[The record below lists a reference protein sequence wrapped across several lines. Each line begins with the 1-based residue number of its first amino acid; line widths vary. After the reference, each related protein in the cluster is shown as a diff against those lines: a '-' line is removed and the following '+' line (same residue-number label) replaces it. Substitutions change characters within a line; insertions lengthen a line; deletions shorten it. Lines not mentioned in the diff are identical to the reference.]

1 MEIKENRIMDYEEM
15 HLNAWPELLKTC
27 KQLGMKDE
35 QAFIYKNLAIIVL
48 DCDDLDKFL
57 LEFGGSEVGKKW
69 MDIINPMVVYSS
81 TALKKIYDMNE
92 WLEKIL

>member
-1 MEIKENRIMDYEEM
+1 MDYAEM
-15 HLNAWPELLKTC
+15 HLNAWPELIKTC

-35 QAFIYKNLAIIVL
+35 HAFIYKNLAIIFL

-57 LEFGGSEVGKKW
+57 LEFEGSEAGKKW

-81 TALKKIYDMNE
+81 PALKKIYDMNE
-92 WLEKIL
+92 WLEKSNDGGK